1 MGGMLIVAFF
11 VMVCISRG
19 GGGGDGD
26 WHREV
31 EPGDDW

>member
-1 MGGMLIVAFF
+1 MAFF
-11 VMVCISRG
+11 VMVCICRG

>member
-1 MGGMLIVAFF
+1 MAFF
-11 VMVCISRG
+11 VMVCISRGG